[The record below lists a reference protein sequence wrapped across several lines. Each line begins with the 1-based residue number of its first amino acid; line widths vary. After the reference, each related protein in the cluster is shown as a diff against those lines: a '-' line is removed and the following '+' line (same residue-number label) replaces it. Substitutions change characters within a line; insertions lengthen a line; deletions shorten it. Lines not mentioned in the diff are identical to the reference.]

1 MVTDREYIYNGK
13 YFGAVALYGDSNDS
27 KPTTYGNGSLF
38 VECDTGYIYRFNS
51 ADSTWYKIAD
61 AISGRVDTLETKVS
75 ALENATKI
83 VSGIITESPQ
93 KIDELP
99 TGDWLCSVIYPL
111 NLDIT
116 IATNADNEVIVT
128 SENYLGA
135 VVALAF
141 KV

>member
-13 YFGAVALYGDSNDS
+13 YFGAIALYGDSNDS

-38 VECDTGYIYRFNS
+38 VECDTGDIYRFNS
-51 ADSTWYKIAD
+51 GDSAWYKIANS
-61 AISGRVDTLETKVS
+61 AESKIETLETKVS

-83 VSGIITESPQ
+83 VGGVITQSPQ

-99 TGDWLCSVIYPL
+99 SGDWLCSVIYPL